1 MYTFL
6 CFSSIFSVIILKLR
20 GRLPWKSEKNEIMKK
35 WNYTFVLLQTLKFTL
50 FSKKP
55 YIIVFICGEIFL
67 MEVINLAGLP
77 DVGNTEKSR
86 NL

>member
-1 MYTFL
+1 MEV
-6 CFSSIFSVIILKLR
+6 IKGSVTLKK
-20 GRLPWKSEKNEIMKK
+20 WKNEIMKK

-55 YIIVFICGEIFL
+55 YIIVLICGEIFL